1 MYLKSLKINNF
12 RKFGKE
18 NNIIEFVDSK
28 DNLNGDIN
36 IASASTL
43 IVGKNNSGKTT
54 ITKALEKI
62 IRIGKFESNDFNFS
76 YLRTLLGEYKV
87 GTFDNFPILSFEIL
101 VGIDSTN
108 NQDLVTN
115 YVPFM
120 NIENIEQANDEKDFK
135 VLIKYE
141 LKEATAFVDKIK
153 ELIEKYT
160 NSELPF
166 QKFLELISSAEFEL
180 NYYDSNNEKINKTL
194 FKLSNLI
201 NIEIISANKV
211 IDENSLSKTFTEI
224 IKYKA
229 KSENIN
235 LEEKIEAINT
245 DMTDEI
251 SSFNTESVNNVLHEI
266 EDSKRFKVK
275 LSANLTFEKLMTNL
289 IKYEYSEENLDIPEG
304 QFGLG
309 YANLMTIIGQLIQYI
324 EKYPNEESH
333 SKLNL
338 ICIEEPE
345 AFMHPQMQELF
356 IKNINN
362 AVQVLLNG
370 SNKKINSQLVITTHS
385 SHILN
390 SKIHT
395 SNSFNN
401 INYIA
406 IVNNLSYII
415 NLNDEKIIEEVLIHP
430 VAGETYE
437 EKQIR
442 EEKNTESRI
451 NNLKYLKKHIKFKVS
466 EIFFSDAI
474 IFVEGITEETLLSYY
489 IYNDDNLGLSKYYIT
504 IFNINGAH
512 GLKYHN
518 LIKQLRIPTLIITDI
533 DIKRTDE
540 EKAKASDKDNP
551 IFEQIKSLS
560 SRVTTN
566 STIIKYKG
574 NKNLEDIPDCF
585 IDENLYITFQKE
597 KINDCYATSLE
608 ESLILSNY
616 DNTILNN
623 SIKEVKPN
631 IYKEIVGEDQIKK
644 NLSNNSYKLQKKLSD
659 DKSNFANTLLY
670 QFSIN
675 ENTEDLPTLPK
686 YINDSIVWLKNKLN
700 NSENED

>member
-1 MYLKSLKINNF
+1 MYLKSLKISNF
-12 RKFGKE
+12 RKFGEE

-62 IRIGKFESNDFNFS
+62 IKIGKFESNDFNFS
-76 YLRTLLGEYKV
+76 YLRALLEEYKQ
-87 GTFDNFPILSFEIL
+87 GTFDNFPILSFKIL

-120 NIENIEQANDEKDFK
+120 NIENIEQPNDEKDFS

-141 LKEATAFVDKIK
+141 LKETTTFLDEVKK
-153 ELIEKYT
+153 LVEKY
-160 NSELPF
+160 NERELPF
-166 QKFLELISSAEFEL
+166 QKFLELISNSEFDL
-180 NYYDSNNEKINKTL
+180 NYYDSNNEKIIKTL

-245 DMTDEI
+245 DMTEEI

-289 IKYEYSEENLDIPEG
+289 IKYEYTEENLDIPEG

-430 VAGETYE
+430 VVGETPE
-437 EKQIR
+437 AKLIR

-574 NKNLEDIPDCF
+574 NENLEDIPDYF
-585 IDENLYITFQKE
+585 EDENLYITFQKE

-631 IYKEIVGEDQIKK
+631 IYKEIVGEDLIKK
-644 NLSNNSYKLQKKLSD
+644 NLSDNSYKLQKKLSD

-675 ENTEDLPTLPK
+675 ENIEDLPTLPK

-700 NSENED
+700 NSENEG

>member
-1 MYLKSLKINNF
+1 MYLKSLKISNF
-12 RKFGKE
+12 RKFGEE

-62 IRIGKFESNDFNFS
+62 IKIGKFESNDFNFS
-76 YLRTLLGEYKV
+76 YLRTLLEEYKL
-87 GTFDNFPILSFEIL
+87 GTFTNFPILSFEIL
-101 VGIDSTN
+101 VGIDSN
-108 NQDLVTN
+108 SNLDLVTN

-120 NIENIEQANDEKDFK
+120 NIENIEQPNDKKDFS

-141 LKEATAFVDKIK
+141 LKETTAFVDEVKI
-153 ELIEKYT
+153 LVEKY
-160 NSELPF
+160 NERELPF
-166 QKFLELISSAEFEL
+166 QKFLELISSSEFDI
-180 NYYDSNNEKINKTL
+180 NYYDSNNEKITKTL

-201 NIEIISANKV
+201 NIEIISADKV

-229 KSENIN
+229 KSENID

-245 DMTDEI
+245 DMTEEI

-289 IKYEYSEENLDIPEG
+289 IKYEYTEENLDIPEG

-324 EKYPNEESH
+324 EKYPNEENH

-415 NLNDEKIIEEVLIHP
+415 NLNDEKIIEEVIIYP
-430 VAGETYE
+430 VEGETLE
-437 EKQIR
+437 ARLIR

-489 IYNDDNLGLSKYYIT
+489 IYNDDSLGLSKYYIT

-574 NKNLEDIPDCF
+574 NKNLEDIADYF
-585 IDENLYITFQKE
+585 VDENLYITFQKE

-631 IYKEIVGEDQIKK
+631 IYKNIVGEDIIKK
-644 NLSNNSYKLQKKLSD
+644 NLADNSYKLQKKLSD

-670 QFSIN
+670 HFSIN
-675 ENTEDLPTLPK
+675 DNIEDLPTLPK

-700 NSENED
+700 NSESEG

>member
-1 MYLKSLKINNF
+1 M
-12 RKFGKE
+12 
-18 NNIIEFVDSK
+18 
-28 DNLNGDIN
+28 
-36 IASASTL
+36 
-43 IVGKNNSGKTT
+43 
-54 ITKALEKI
+54 
-62 IRIGKFESNDFNFS
+62 
-76 YLRTLLGEYKV
+76 RTLLEEYKLN
-87 GTFDNFPILSFEIL
+87 TLDNFPILSFEIL
-101 VGIDSTN
+101 IGIDSLN
-108 NQDLVTN
+108 NNDLVTK
-115 YVPFM
+115 YIPFM
-120 NIENIEQANDEKDFK
+120 NIENITQPNNEKDFK
-135 VLIKYE
+135 VLVKYE
-141 LKEATAFVDKIK
+141 LKETTTFCEDVKK
-153 ELIEKYT
+153 LVEKY
-160 NSELPF
+160 SDRELPF
-166 QKFLELISSAEFEL
+166 NKFLELISNSEFDI
-180 NYYDSNNEKINKTL
+180 NYYDSNNKKISKTL

-211 IDENSLSKTFTEI
+211 INENSLSKIFTEI

-229 KSENIN
+229 KSEGIN
-235 LEEKIEAINT
+235 LEDKIEEINN
-245 DMTDEI
+245 DMTSEI
-251 SSFNTESVNNVLHEI
+251 ASFNTESVNNVLHEI
-266 EDSKRFKVK
+266 EDSKRFKIK
-275 LSANLTFEKLMTNL
+275 LSADLTFEKLMTNL
-289 IKYEYSEENLDIPEG
+289 IKYEYTEENLDIPEG

-324 EKYPNEESH
+324 EKYPNEENH

-370 SNKKINSQLVITTHS
+370 SHKRINSQLVITTHS

-401 INYIA
+401 INYMS
-406 IVNNLSYII
+406 IVNNLSYVI
-415 NLNDEKIIEEVLIHP
+415 NLNDEKIIEEIIFSP
-430 VAGETYE
+430 VVGETPTE
-437 EKQIR
+437 TKVR
-442 EEKNTESRI
+442 EEKNKESRI

-489 IYNDDNLGLSKYYIT
+489 IHNDDSLGLSKYYIT

-540 EKAKASDKDNP
+540 EKAKASDRDNP

-560 SRVTTN
+560 TRVTTN

-574 NKNLEDIPDCF
+574 NKNLEDIPDYF
-585 IDENLYITFQKE
+585 EDENLYITFQKE

-616 DNTILNN
+616 NNTILNN

-631 IYKEIVGEDQIKK
+631 IYKEIVGENIVKK
-644 NLSNNSYKLQKKLSD
+644 NLADNSYKLQKKLSD

-675 ENTEDLPTLPK
+675 ENIEDLPTLPK
-686 YINDSIVWLKNKLN
+686 YINDSILWLKNKLN
-700 NSENED
+700 TSGSEG